1 MSPDTQTLLDS
12 VNRLPCSY
20 SRAMMLRALRNM
32 AGSSGKLVYLPARA
46 LREPSERTLAAQL
59 LETMSRAEA
68 RSALM
73 QRLGCSR
80 TRAYVLLGEALADR
94 AKAGRAAPPAD
105 QRPLALE
112 PAHD

>member
-1 MSPDTQTLLDS
+1 MSPDTQALLDS

-46 LREPSERTLAAQL
+46 LREPYERPLA
-59 LETMSRAEA
+59 RAEA
-68 RSALM
+68 RNALM
-73 QRLGCSR
+73 TRLGCTR
-80 TRAYVLLGEALADR
+80 RRAYVLLRAALDDR
-94 AKAGRAAPPAD
+94 AKAGRAAPAPG

>member
-1 MSPDTQTLLDS
+1 
-12 VNRLPCSY
+12 
-20 SRAMMLRALRNM
+20 MMLRALRNM

-46 LREPSERTLAAQL
+46 LREPYERPLAAQL

-68 RSALM
+68 RNALM
-73 QRLGCSR
+73 TRLGCTR
-80 TRAYVLLGEALADR
+80 RRAYVLLRAALDDR
-94 AKAGRAAPPAD
+94 AKAGRAAPAPG